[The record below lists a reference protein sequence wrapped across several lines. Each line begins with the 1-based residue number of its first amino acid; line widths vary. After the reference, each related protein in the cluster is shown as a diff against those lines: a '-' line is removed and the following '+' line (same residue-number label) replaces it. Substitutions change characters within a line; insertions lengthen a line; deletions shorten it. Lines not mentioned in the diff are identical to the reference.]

1 MFLANV
7 KFLRNNS
14 IVKAKFGGVRRA
26 DWSCRRAGF
35 FVDGQGAVGS
45 VPGRAFPTPRIT
57 RASGAASPS
66 SISYSLPSLV
76 HPCPLTPCD
85 TSSKMYPIAR

>member
-14 IVKAKFGGVRRA
+14 IVKAKFEGVRRA

-35 FVDGQGAVGS
+35 LVDGQGAVGS
-45 VPGRAFPTPRIT
+45 VPGRAFL
-57 RASGAASPS
+57 AAE
-66 SISYSLPSLV
+66 
-76 HPCPLTPCD
+76 
-85 TSSKMYPIAR
+85 